1 MQPEEL
7 KALTKESYEEGYKE
21 LVRLLNLEFKKAATS
36 GKFMITITIPPLFK
50 KDIIPQLEEVGYKV
64 EESPCF
70 SLNKIRMSI
79 ISTLKQE
86 EPILVTAKEL
96 RRIVAIENDR
106 DYYEFLKDA
115 NNIL

>member
-1 MQPEEL
+1 MKHNMPKISTEKLMQPEEL

-50 KDIIPQLEEVGYKV
+50 KDIISQLEEMGYKV

-70 SLNKIRMSI
+70 SLFE
-79 ISTLKQE
+79 ISWK
-86 EPILVTAKEL
+86 
-96 RRIVAIENDR
+96 
-106 DYYEFLKDA
+106 
-115 NNIL
+115 